1 MKKLLLSLSM
11 VLFAVSFALAQKTV
25 TGMVTD
31 TDSEPL
37 IGASVLVKGTSSG
50 TVTDID
56 GKFSLKVPEGSN
68 MLTVTYTGYDSQDV
82 TVTGSTVNIILAEGV
97 ALDEVV
103 VTALG
108 ISRDKRSLGYSTQS
122 VDGDE
127 LTKTKT
133 GNFVNNLSGKVSGVQ
148 IKTNNNFGGSTNVVI
163 RGNASLNGNNQAL
176 FVVDGIP
183 INNVNTNTTAQK
195 GGSAGYDYGNPAS
208 DINPDDIESVN
219 VLKGAAATALY
230 GSRGANGVILV
241 TTKKGA
247 KNKGLGVSVSTSVT
261 AGFIDKTT
269 FIEYQDE
276 YGAGYGAYYGETG
289 YFDDVDVDG
298 DGVADLVVPT
308 YDDASYGAK
317 FEGQNVYQWDSFVP
331 ESSNFGKAY
340 AYEAAS
346 STPVDFF
353 ETALTLSNSVAL
365 SGGNDKGAFRIGYT
379 NYNTTGVMPNSEITK
394 NTVNF
399 SSSYELSDKLTA
411 SFNGSYLNQG
421 AVGRNSTGYSD
432 NLMSQFRQWWQVN
445 VDVNSLEQLY
455 NETGRNVTW
464 NSVDPA
470 GGNFS
475 PQYLDNPYW
484 TRYQNFQTDDRN
496 RFIGAASLNYELTD
510 WLGVMG
516 RFTLDNYSD
525 LREER
530 RAVGSVA
537 TPFGRQRNDE
547 QSGYQR
553 YELDYQETNIDFIL
567 TADRDLSDQIGL
579 KAFVG
584 TNLRRNTQDRV
595 LSSTS
600 GGLKVPGL
608 YSLSNSV
615 NALPLPFESYWDSR
629 VYGYFASAS
638 LDYDDLVYLDG
649 TFRSDV
655 SSTLPVANNVYNY
668 GSVSAGFV
676 FSKLINSDVI
686 NFSKLRLSYAVVG
699 NDTDPG
705 NVFTTYTTVDN
716 FGATPLYSVAGTQNN
731 LNLRPEKS
739 ASLEAGL
746 EMNFYNS
753 RFGFDVSVYKTN
765 TTEQIFDVSVSRA
778 TGNNRKFL
786 NSGEIENKGLELSIN
801 AAIVKTD
808 NFQWRTALN
817 YTANRN
823 EVISLFDDGTGNPVE
838 NFQVASYQ
846 GGISINATVGQPYG
860 SIRGSGYLLNDN
872 GDRVVNESGY
882 YIAAAD
888 QVIGN
893 VNPDFLAG
901 LSNTISY
908 KTLSLSFLLDMQK
921 GGDVYSLDQ
930 HYGQGTGL
938 SAYTAGNNELGN
950 PIRDPVADGG
960 GVLNEG
966 VMEDGTPNTTRVRA
980 DYFGGAFYWGNSAR
994 NPGEMTVYDA
1004 SFVKLREVALT
1015 IGIPSSVFNDKV
1027 KGASF
1032 SLIGRN
1038 LWIIHKNLPFADP
1051 ESGLSSGNAQG
1062 YISGAYPTV
1071 KTIGAELKFN
1081 F

>member
-1 MKKLLLSLSM
+1 
-11 VLFAVSFALAQKTV
+11 
-25 TGMVTD
+25 MVTD

-56 GKFSLKVPEGSN
+56 GKFSLKVPEGSD
-68 MLTVTYTGYDSQDV
+68 MLTVTYTGYDTKNV
-82 TVTGSTVNIILAEGV
+82 TVVGAVVNIVLSEGV
-97 ALDEVV
+97 ALDEIV

-122 VDGDE
+122 VDGSE

-148 IKTNNNFGGSTNVVI
+148 VKTNNNFGGSTNVVI
-163 RGNASLNGNNQAL
+163 RGTTSLNGENQAL

-183 INNVNTNTTAQK
+183 INNANTNTSGQK
-195 GGSAGYDYGNPAS
+195 GGSTGYDYGNPAS
-208 DINPDDIESVN
+208 DINPDDIETVN

-230 GSRGANGVILV
+230 GSRGANGVILI
-241 TTKKGA
+241 TTKKGS
-247 KNKGLGVSVSTSVT
+247 KNKGLGVSISSSLTV
-261 AGFIDKTT
+261 GMIDKST

-298 DGVADLVVPT
+298 DGVTDLVVPT
-308 YDDASYGAK
+308 YDDASYGAR

-340 AYEAAS
+340 PYQAAA

-353 ETALTLSNSVAL
+353 ETAMTLSNSVAL

-411 SFNGSYLNQG
+411 SFNGSYINQG

-445 VDVNSLEQLY
+445 VDMNSLEQLY

-464 NSVDPA
+464 NAVNPA
-470 GGNFS
+470 GGNFA
-475 PQYLDNPYW
+475 PQYWDNPYW

-496 RFIGAASLNYELTD
+496 RFIGSASLNYELTD
-510 WLGVMG
+510 WLSVMG
-516 RFTLDNYSD
+516 RFSLDNFSD

-530 RAVGSVA
+530 RAVSSVGA
-537 TPFGRQRNDE
+537 PFGRQRNTE
-547 QSGYQR
+547 NSGYQR
-553 YELDYQETNIDFIL
+553 YELAYQETNVDVIL
-567 TADRDLSDQIGL
+567 TADRDLSDMIGL

-584 TNLRRNTQDRV
+584 TNLRRNLEDRT
-595 LSSTS
+595 LNSTS

-608 YSLSNSV
+608 YSLGNSS

-638 LDYDDLVYLDG
+638 LDYDDLIYLDG

-655 SSTLPVANNVYNY
+655 SSTLPIENNTYNY
-668 GSVSAGFV
+668 GSVSTGFV

-686 NFSKLRLSYAVVG
+686 NFSKLRLSYAIVG
-699 NDTDPG
+699 NAPGPG
-705 NVFTTYTTVDN
+705 NVKTTYSTLDN
-716 FGATPLYSVAGTQNN
+716 FGAAALYSVAGTQNN
-731 LNLRPEKS
+731 LNLKPEKS
-739 ASLEAGL
+739 ASIEAGL
-746 EMNFYNS
+746 EMNFYDN
-753 RFGFDVSVYKTN
+753 RFGFDLSVYKTN
-765 TTEQIFDVSVSRA
+765 TTEQIFDVSTSRA
-778 TGNNRKFL
+778 TGNSNKFL
-786 NSGEIENKGLELSIN
+786 NSGEIENKGLEASIN

-808 NFQWRTALN
+808 NFQWRTSLN

-823 EVISLFDDGTGNPVE
+823 TVISLFDDGTGNPVQ
-838 NFQVASYQ
+838 NFQLASYQ
-846 GGISINATVGQPYG
+846 GGISVNATVGEPYG
-860 SIRGSGYLLNDN
+860 TIRGTGFMLNDN

-882 YIAAAD
+882 YIAVAD

-921 GGDVYSLDQ
+921 GGSVYSLDQ

-938 SAYTAGNNELGN
+938 PAYTIGNNDLGN
-950 PIRDPVADGG
+950 PIRDPLTDDATSG
-960 GVLNEG
+960 GVLLDGVDEAGNE
-966 VMEDGTPNTTRVRA
+966 NTTRVRA
-980 DYFGGAFYWGNSAR
+980 DYFGGAFYWGNASR
-994 NPGEMTVYDA
+994 NPAELTVYDA

-1015 IGIPSSVFNDKV
+1015 IGIPSSVFNNKV

-1038 LWIIHKNLPFADP
+1038 LWIIHKNLPNADP
-1051 ESGLSSGNAQG
+1051 ESGLSAGNAQG

-1071 KTIGAELKFN
+1071 KTIGVELKFN